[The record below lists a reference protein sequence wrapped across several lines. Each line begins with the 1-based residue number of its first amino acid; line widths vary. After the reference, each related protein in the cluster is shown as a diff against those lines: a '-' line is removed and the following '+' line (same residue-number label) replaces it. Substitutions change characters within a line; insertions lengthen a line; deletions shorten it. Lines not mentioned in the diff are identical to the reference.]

1 VLLPVVRR
9 LSRGEA
15 HEHASASQGGHR
27 HVSLRSNE
35 EVISILGSHGFLY
48 DAETT
53 QRLRE
58 HTELSWLSNNVMV
71 FHNSNNA
78 TEA

>member
-1 VLLPVVRR
+1 MN
-9 LSRGEA
+9 
-15 HEHASASQGGHR
+15 
-27 HVSLRSNE
+27 LRSNE